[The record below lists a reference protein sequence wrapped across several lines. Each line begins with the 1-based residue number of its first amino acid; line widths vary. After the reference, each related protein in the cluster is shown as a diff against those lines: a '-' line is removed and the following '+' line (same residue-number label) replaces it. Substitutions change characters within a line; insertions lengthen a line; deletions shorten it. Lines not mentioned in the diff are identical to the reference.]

1 MNRRKH
7 HLHRK
12 AQVLLCELSNA
23 YALLISRS
31 DLQCFSHEDE
41 CFAAGKRNVRTA
53 CLKCRL
59 SHSGPSFN
67 QAPSQTG
74 GLPRWSAA
82 WPSCYVLSSILY
94 SAL

>member
-41 CFAAGKRNVRTA
+41 CFAAGNELWGQPLWSAAWHTPDH
-53 CLKCRL
+53 L
-59 SHSGPSFN
+59 SIKL
-67 QAPSQTG
+67 PSQTG